1 MPRLDQRAIRV
12 EGRQLQEGLR
22 EGRQCGVELSRE
34 EVEILLETDL
44 SNPKGAWKTM

>member
-12 EGRQLQEGLR
+12 EGRKFQEGLR